1 MNLEDRVVL
10 VTGGLGGIGFSVAK
24 YMLDTGARVVIGDIV
39 PPSADQAAV
48 LESFR
53 SRVLVLDCDVTS
65 RQQVDDMVRAAAE
78 HFGRIDGLSNS
89 AGLDHHADFLSLS
102 DEKFQSIL
110 DVNLLGSFRTAQ
122 AVARVM
128 VRTRPRD
135 GSTFS
140 IVNVSSVNAKI
151 GTATHSAYA
160 ASKGGIAQLT
170 RVMAVELAPMGI
182 RVNAVGPGTIRTAM
196 LDQLEAK
203 RSDALDAILLRTPL
217 GRIGN
222 PEEVASVIAFLI
234 SDASSYITG
243 QTIYVD
249 GGRLAQNLPLQ
260 S

>member
-10 VTGGLGGIGFSVAK
+10 VTGGMGGIGFSVAK
-24 YMLDTGARVVIGDIV
+24 YMLDMGARVVVGDIV
-39 PPSADQAAV
+39 PPSAEQDAV
-48 LESFR
+48 LEGFR
-53 SRVLVLDCDVTS
+53 SRVLVLVCDVTS
-65 RQQVDDMVRAAAE
+65 RQQVDDMVRAATE
-78 HFGRIDGLSNS
+78 HFGRIDGLCNS
-89 AGLDHHADFLSLS
+89 AGFDHHADFLSLS
-102 DEKFQSIL
+102 DEEFQRIL
-110 DVNLLGSFRTAQ
+110 DVNLLGSFRVAQ

-128 VRTRPRD
+128 VRTRSRD
-135 GSTFS
+135 GSMFS
-140 IVNVSSVNAKI
+140 IVNVSSVNAEI

-170 RVMAVELAPMGI
+170 RVMAVELAPLGI

-196 LDQLEAK
+196 LDQLVAK
-203 RSDALDAILLRTPL
+203 RSDALDTILLRTPL

-222 PEEVASVIAFLI
+222 PEEVASVVAFLI